1 MDQYLIL
8 PTLSHD
14 YPIFIRSSWSSWRA
28 KKSPDPGVSA
38 SLLDRSHGA
47 TKEFGG
53 SILKL
58 LAANGLSCGWLN
70 TKPRWDRRERWMMV
84 DDKDENYPD
93 KDRGTGWWQLTLN
106 KNPLSHW
113 HMHLH
118 FATATVVLP
127 EIAIPKS
134 AAKIRSFPSDARPYQ
149 LLMHINSSYL
159 QLQLLQ
165 LSFRHLVSTFCSLLK
180 RILASSARMWR
191 PELSQLSCRN
201 NHCAMSP
208 FRRAFH
214 VFGHRVFI
222 RVKSVK

>member
-1 MDQYLIL
+1 M
-8 PTLSHD
+8 
-14 YPIFIRSSWSSWRA
+14 A
-28 KKSPDPGVSA
+28 
-38 SLLDRSHGA
+38 
-47 TKEFGG
+47 
-53 SILKL
+53 
-58 LAANGLSCGWLN
+58 
-70 TKPRWDRRERWMMV
+70 V
-84 DDKDENYPD
+84 DAE
-93 KDRGTGWWQLTLN
+93 

-118 FATATVVLP
+118 FATAPVVLP

-159 QLQLLQ
+159 QQLLQ

-208 FRRAFH
+208 EEPSMCLGIEYLLVLSLLSKMGRIPWSAPLQLPSPRFVHHHVPPPMARKKHGFYLSAKKTFH
-214 VFGHRVFI
+214 PMAHHHFPMVHQMG
-222 RVKSVK
+222 